1 MTNNRLYKGSSLFTF
16 PSDYTVIDIETTGL
30 SPAECEII
38 EIAALKIR
46 NDEVVSDFTYLIKP
60 TAPINSF
67 ITSLT
72 GITNSMVSRSP
83 NIKTVL
89 SYFKEFT
96 QDDILMGYNVH
107 FDINF
112 IYDNMINSLGVPLTN
127 DFVDVLRFSR
137 KALPMLK
144 SKSQTNVAEY
154 LGISSK
160 GAHRAL
166 NDCIICNECYK
177 TLFTE
182 SWGIR
187 EKEY

>member
-46 NDEVVSDFTYLIKP
+46 KDEVVSDFSYLIKP

-72 GITNSMVSRSP
+72 GITNSMVSSSP
-83 NIKTVL
+83 DIKTVL
-89 SYFKEFT
+89 SHFKEFT

-112 IYDNMINSLGVPLTN
+112 IYDNMISYLGVPLTN

-137 KALPMLK
+137 KALPMLR

-154 LGISSK
+154 LGVSST

-177 TLFTE
+177 KLRNIINKK
-182 SWGIR
+182 SV
-187 EKEY
+187 